1 MPSDRPLRV
10 ALDIGGVISKYPDVI
25 RSFAQALVAGGAE
38 VYVITDMHDHAGV
51 CATLARNEFGFIDP
65 TRVHCADYT
74 THGEGCKAVLL
85 RDLRIDV
92 MLDDFV
98 GYVAIPGCP
107 VRCLVMP
114 DATQPYWHPTWQTGD
129 DQEFGR
135 RVYRPAD

>member
-10 ALDIGGVISKYPDVI
+10 ARDIGGVISKYPDVI
-25 RSFAQALVAGGAE
+25 RTFAQTLTAGGAE
-38 VYVITDMHDHAGV
+38 VYVITDMHDQPAV
-51 CATLARNEFGFIDP
+51 CATLARNGFGFIDP
-65 TRVHCADYT
+65 ARVHCADYA

-85 RDLRIDV
+85 RDLQIDV

-129 DQEFGR
+129 DLEFGR
-135 RVYRPAD
+135 RVYRPEG